1 MKINKGQIRLSSR
14 KKNLLFEWKRGKG
27 HHFSYLVNR
36 IRWHFF
42 PRIHHLSD
50 FPSHVDIEIS
60 SACNLRC
67 PMCYTITDE
76 FKKKVNVG
84 MMDFELYKKL
94 IDECAKRNLYSIRIS
109 FRGESFIHKDI
120 FEMIKYAKD
129 AGIKE
134 VSSLTHGGMLDETK
148 FRKLIELGLDWLTIS
163 FDGIGETYNKIRAP
177 NNYDDQVSKIRRF
190 HEIKKELG
198 VAKPIIKVQSVL
210 PAIAENP
217 IEFHETFDPIVDQIG
232 ANPLIDYSHKAQDS
246 EFIENFTCPVLWQ
259 RLVIGSDGKVLLC
272 SQDEY
277 GLVIVGDVNEESI
290 YDVWHGKKLRKA
302 RESHLKKMGVEEV
315 PPCKFCVYPRKTIPT
330 TVQIGNTTV
339 SSFEYINW
347 DNAIEKNSSRY
358 SIKSEKD
365 K

>member
-1 MKINKGQIRLSSR
+1 M
-14 KKNLLFEWKRGKG
+14 
-27 HHFSYLVNR
+27 
-36 IRWHFF
+36 
-42 PRIHHLSD
+42 
-50 FPSHVDIEIS
+50 
-60 SACNLRC
+60 
-67 PMCYTITDE
+67 
-76 FKKKVNVG
+76 
-84 MMDFELYKKL
+84 
-94 IDECAKRNLYSIRIS
+94 
-109 FRGESFIHKDI
+109 
-120 FEMIKYAKD
+120 
-129 AGIKE
+129 
-134 VSSLTHGGMLDETK
+134 
-148 FRKLIELGLDWLTIS
+148 
-163 FDGIGETYNKIRAP
+163 
-177 NNYDDQVSKIRRF
+177 
-190 HEIKKELG
+190 
-198 VAKPIIKVQSVL
+198 
-210 PAIAENP
+210 
-217 IEFHETFDPIVDQIG
+217 
-232 ANPLIDYSHKAQDS
+232 
-246 EFIENFTCPVLWQ
+246 WQ